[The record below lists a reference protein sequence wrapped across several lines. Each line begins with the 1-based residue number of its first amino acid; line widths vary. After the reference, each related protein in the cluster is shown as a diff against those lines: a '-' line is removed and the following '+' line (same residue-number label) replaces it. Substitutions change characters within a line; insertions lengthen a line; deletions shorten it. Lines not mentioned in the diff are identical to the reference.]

1 MAKKIKGI
9 EDLQHDIRNANKGTQ
24 RGRGMVEA
32 SLREVGAGRSIVT
45 DKDGRVIAGNK
56 TLEAAADIG
65 LKIKVVETTGQ
76 ELVVVQR
83 NDLDLSDDTGPA
95 RKLAYYDNR
104 AGETGLAWDAEVLL
118 ADLNNGVDLSGMF
131 NADELDA
138 LLDGLIEKESM
149 QPAEA
154 QVDKAA
160 ELQKQWGTS
169 LGQIWQLGKHRLA
182 CGDCTDKATVERLMQ
197 GERAELCFTSPPY
210 ADQRAYQGDS
220 DLSPEHLSLF
230 ISSSVDAIDLYAINL
245 GIKREGGAIVE
256 YWDSYIQTAKG
267 AGLLLLSWNVWSRHG
282 FGGSIG
288 NMTAMFPIEHE
299 WILVF
304 GQKATD
310 INRTVKNKSAGK
322 SFQGTTRD
330 FDGDM
335 GDPRFS
341 AVNEFG
347 KLGSVFVSD
356 VERGEKDHPAM
367 FPIELPS
374 EYIKACTNTNHIV
387 YEPFA
392 GSGTTLIACEQ
403 LNRQC
408 RAVEISPAYCAVILQ
423 RYKDSTGIEPKLI
436 DSYTGTNRQNGK

>member
-1 MAKKIKGI
+1 MAKVKETKI
-9 EDLQHDIRNANKGTQ
+9 EEFRPQIRNANKHSK
-24 RGRGMVEA
+24 RGLG
-32 SLREVGAGRSIVT
+32 SLESSMRKHGYVAPMT
-45 DKDGRVIAGNK
+45 
-56 TLEAAADIG
+56 AAADGEIIDG
-65 LKIKVVETTGQ
+65 SARLETVANVFDDDVLVVEHDGTKPIVMVRTDIPSADSPEARAISIAANRIA
-76 ELVVVQR
+76 EL
-83 NDLDLSDDTGPA
+83 NLT
-95 RKLAYYDNR
+95 
-104 AGETGLAWDAEVLL
+104 WDAEVLL
-118 ADLNNGVDLSGMF
+118 ADLQSGVDLSGMF
-131 NADELDA
+131 NQDELDA
-138 LLDGLIEKESM
+138 LLDGLVEKEPV
-149 QPAEA
+149 QDAGA

-160 ELQKQWGTS
+160 ELQAKWNTQT
-169 LGQIWQLGKHRLA
+169 GQLWQLGRHKLLI
-182 CGDCTDKATVERLMQ
+182 GDCTDKATVERLMQ
-197 GERAELCFTSPPY
+197 GERAQLCFTSPPY
-210 ADQRAYQGDS
+210 ADQRTYKGNS

-230 ISSSVDAIDLYAINL
+230 IRSSVDAIDLYAVNL
-245 GIKREGGAIVE
+245 GIKRESGAIVE

-267 AGLLLLSWNVWSRHG
+267 VGLLLLSWNVWSRHG

-304 GQKATD
+304 GQKARDT
-310 INRTVKNKSAGK
+310 NRTVKNKSAGK
-322 SFQGTTRD
+322 SFQGTTRG

-335 GDPRFS
+335 SNPRFS
-341 AVNEFG
+341 EVNEFG

-374 EYIKACTNTNHIV
+374 EYIKACTNNEGIV

-423 RYKDSTGIEPKLI
+423 RFKDSTGIEPVLL
-436 DSYTGTNRQNGK
+436 

>member
-45 DKDGRVIAGNK
+45 DREGRVIAGNK

-65 LKIKVVETTGQ
+65 LGIRVIETDGS

-118 ADLNNGVDLSGMF
+118 ADLQSGVDLSGMF
-131 NADELDA
+131 DQDELDA
-138 LLDGLIEKESM
+138 LLDGLIEKEPM

-154 QVDKAA
+154 QIDKAA
-160 ELQKQWGTS
+160 ELQAKWNTQP
-169 LGQIWQLGKHRLA
+169 GQLWQLGRHRLI

-197 GERAELCFTSPPY
+197 GERAKITFTSPPY
-210 ADQRAYQGDS
+210 NLGENVKLSTRDKKQNAYLEDYQDNKSKEDYTDFLCRFMECIRPFADYHFVNLQMLAGNKIALIDFLYQQKQYLADTAIWYKSNPQPAAAKNVMNSAFEFIFIFSCETEPTRAIKTANFHGTFSNVYRGTVNS
-220 DLSPEHLSLF
+220 ENIVPELHSAAFPLSMATDF
-230 ISSSVDAIDLYAINL
+230 ISAFSD
-245 GIKREGGAIVE
+245 GIV
-256 YWDSYIQTAKG
+256 
-267 AGLLLLSWNVWSRHG
+267 L
-282 FGGSIG
+282 
-288 NMTAMFPIEHE
+288 
-299 WILVF
+299 
-304 GQKATD
+304 
-310 INRTVKNKSAGK
+310 
-322 SFQGTTRD
+322 
-330 FDGDM
+330 
-335 GDPRFS
+335 
-341 AVNEFG
+341 
-347 KLGSVFVSD
+347 
-356 VERGEKDHPAM
+356 
-367 FPIELPS
+367 
-374 EYIKACTNTNHIV
+374 
-387 YEPFA
+387 EPFC
-392 GSGTTLIACEQ
+392 GTGTTLMACEQ